1 MEFKTLLFEQQ
12 EGIAVITIN
21 RPDKLNALNKD
32 VIEELSSAIDM
43 LVENKEIHKC
53 NYYRAGAK
61 AFVAKITDISEI
73 TTMGIAEGSDLA
85 LRGQTLVFD
94 KIENYPKTHNCS
106 R

>member
-43 LVENKEIHKC
+43 LVENKEI
-53 NYYRAGAK
+53 RSAIITGAGAK
-61 AFVAKITDISEI
+61 AFVAGADISEF

-94 KIENYPKTHNCS
+94 KIEIAQNP
-106 R
+106 